1 MSNAAKLMLA
11 LVVLALAVPAVANRI
26 TDLDVVA
33 PNPRAQTTTM
43 IGDDGEIWLVTY
55 IDLDGSGT
63 FNDRREFIDA
73 VLLRPAQR

>member
-1 MSNAAKLMLA
+1 MRGP
-11 LVVLALAVPAVANRI
+11 VPAVADPLTELDRI
-26 TDLDVVA
+26 G
-33 PNPRAQTTTM
+33 PNPNVQTTTM
-43 IGDDGEIWLVTY
+43 PGDDGEIWLVTY